1 MVGCAKARSLV
12 VLDRA
17 TRAFRDLERH
27 AAHLRGQGLAA
38 PNELTVAL
46 AAARLHEER
55 AWKVVSF
62 ADRLLLATSPRGGKG
77 NKSFGD
83 VLKSRLGWFE
93 RGEWAQLYRDVDRC
107 RRSGGSRGQK
117 QARQRGSQSLRGR
130 ARRVTALLREGEWG
144 KATSAVMAKDPPR
157 KDRGALRE
165 LRALFPSAATEAV
178 GQAYVH
184 MGYNAAKGAVRLATK
199 SAAVQFAADGIR
211 VNSVHPGI
219 MPPMK
224 DAMMSADPEARRI
237 RIAAIPAQREGR
249 VEEVA
254 YANLFLA
261 SDEASYITGIE
272 LPVDGGYLAI

>member
-1 MVGCAKARSLV
+1 MAGALFPGGGAPSSTDPFREWDALHWWDGVDYETESCRPTVTTKTVPLEQRTMVGCAKARTLV

-62 ADRLLLATSPRGGKG
+62 ADRLLLATSPRGGKS

-117 QARQRGSQSLRGR
+117 QARQRGSQEDTPQGGR
-130 ARRVTALLREGEWG
+130 A
-144 KATSAVMAKDPPR
+144 SA
-157 KDRGALRE
+157 
-165 LRALFPSAATEAV
+165 S
-178 GQAYVH
+178 
-184 MGYNAAKGAVRLATK
+184 
-199 SAAVQFAADGIR
+199 
-211 VNSVHPGI
+211 
-219 MPPMK
+219 
-224 DAMMSADPEARRI
+224 
-237 RIAAIPAQREGR
+237 
-249 VEEVA
+249 
-254 YANLFLA
+254 
-261 SDEASYITGIE
+261 
-272 LPVDGGYLAI
+272 